1 MKRILTVVMIMCLM
15 VMAVGCGGGTTEEK
29 PPIKVSSKAWT
40 EQLILGTMTVQYLEA
55 KGYEVED
62 RTGLGDTQML
72 RPALHSG
79 EIDTYW
85 EYTGTALMV
94 NLKSEVITDPEECY
108 NTVKKWDA
116 ENNNVTWLDPSD
128 ANNTYVLMVRD
139 EFSKEHGLETL
150 SDLAAYIKTG
160 NDVTFGSNINFLER
174 ADGIAGVEAMYD
186 FEFNRDMVK
195 SMSSGLTYE
204 ALKNEQLDV
213 AMGFGTDGRIPA
225 MNLKV
230 LKDDKM
236 FFPVY
241 NPAPIIRQEV
251 LDVYPDLAADF
262 NALAA
267 VLTDEILQDMNKK
280 VDVEQIEPEDVALEF
295 LKAQGFVE

>member
-1 MKRILTVVMIMCLM
+1 MKKIITIVMVLCLM
-15 VMAVGCGGGTTEEK
+15 VMAVGCGGGATEDK
-29 PPIKVSSKAWT
+29 PVIKVSSKAWT
-40 EQLILGTMTVQYLEA
+40 EQLILGTMTLQYLEA

-94 NLKSEVITDPEECY
+94 NLKSEVITDPQECY
-108 NTVKKWDA
+108 DTVKKWDA
-116 ENNNVTWLDPSD
+116 ETNNVTWLDPSD

-139 EFSKEHGLETL
+139 EFASDNGLETL
-150 SDLAAYIKTG
+150 SDLATYIKDG

-174 ADGIAGVEAMYD
+174 ADGIAGVEALYG
-186 FEFNRDMVK
+186 FKFNEDMIK

-204 ALKNEQLDV
+204 ALKNGQLDV

-251 LDVYPDLAADF
+251 LDAYPDLAADL
-262 NALAA
+262 NALVA
-267 VLTDEILQDMNKK
+267 VLTDEVLQEMNKL
-280 VDVEQIEPEDVALEF
+280 VDVEQLEPEEVAETF
-295 LKAQGFVE
+295 LREQGFIE